1 MHFGLLLVFVLLT
14 IAGGLLFMLLTR
26 VRDWRAGIIVA
37 WLAATALLMAA
48 TVQGQLD
55 SSATWFGGGPRW
67 LSQLAISGLT
77 LAAAVFSQQ
86 AFQRDSLTGLP
97 NRTFFVGRLRRAMR
111 RLKPGGNSAL
121 AVLSLNLDRFNAVNR
136 SLGREV
142 GDKLL
147 IDIAKRLPTC
157 IDPGDTVA
165 RTGGDEFVFLLHNA
179 GRSDA
184 VAAAERIQQQLSRP
198 TVLDGH
204 EVVTGCSI
212 GIALGSTSLRQRPA
226 DLLRDADVAMS
237 RAQELGTAVQVF
249 DPSMRDRAVGR
260 LAMESSLRGAVGR
273 GELTVHYQPIVS
285 LRDGRIVGFEA
296 LVRWRHPAWGLLLPD
311 DFIPIAEETGLVS
324 SIGLW
329 VLEEACRQMAA
340 WRTRSAVATGALI
353 HVNLSARQ
361 FMHPALVGQIADILA
376 RTALSPGALGLE
388 ITESVIMEDVRL
400 ASTMLSE
407 LRSLGVQL
415 QIDDFGTGYSSL
427 ASLQRLPVDTL
438 KIDRSF
444 VSTMQVNDGNTKI
457 VRAIVSLARELEL
470 GVVAEGV
477 ECAEHVSALL
487 ALGCEMGQ
495 GNYFGEAAGP
505 AAMDPCLTT
514 GRLPL
519 PSGSEPAR
527 GRGKTLVGDGHG
539 P

>member
-1 MHFGLLLVFVLLT
+1 MHIGFLLAFVLLT

-37 WLAATALLMAA
+37 WLVATALLMAA

-55 SSATWFGGGPRW
+55 LSATWLGGGPRW

-77 LAAAVFSQQ
+77 LAAAIISQQ
-86 AFQRDSLTGLP
+86 AFQHDSLTGLP
-97 NRTFFVGRLRRAMR
+97 NRTFFVARLRRAVR
-111 RLKPGGNSAL
+111 RLKPGENSAF
-121 AVLSLNLDRFNAVNR
+121 AVLSLNLDRFKAVNQ

-147 IDIAKRLPTC
+147 IDIAKRLPAC
-157 IDPGDTVA
+157 IDPGDMVA
-165 RTGGDEFVFLLHNA
+165 RMGGDEFFFLLHNA

-184 VAAAERIQQQLSRP
+184 VAAAEHIHQQLSRP

-204 EVVTGCSI
+204 EVVAGCSI
-212 GIALGSTSLRQRPA
+212 GIALGSISLRQRPA

-249 DPSMRDRAVGR
+249 DRSMRDRAVER
-260 LAMESSLRGAVGR
+260 LAIESSLRGAVGR
-273 GELTVHYQPIVS
+273 GELTVHYQPIVG

-296 LVRWRHPAWGLLLPD
+296 LVRWRHPEWGLLLPD
-311 DFIPIAEETGLVS
+311 DFIPIAEETGLIN

-340 WRTRSAVATGALI
+340 WQTRSASVTGALI
-353 HVNLSARQ
+353 HVNLSSRQ
-361 FMHPALVGQIADILA
+361 FMHQALVGQIADVLA

-407 LRSLGVQL
+407 LRSLGVRL

-427 ASLQRLPVDTL
+427 ASLQRLPVDTI

-444 VSTMQVNDGNTKI
+444 VSTMQTNDDNTKI
-457 VRAIVSLARELEL
+457 VKAIVSLARELEL
-470 GVVAEGV
+470 RVIAEGV
-477 ECAEHVSALL
+477 ECCEHVSALL
-487 ALGCEMGQ
+487 ALGCETGQ

-505 AAMDPCLTT
+505 AAMDPFLRT
-514 GRLPL
+514 GRLPV
-519 PSGSEPAR
+519 PSGSKPAS
-527 GRGKTLVGDGHG
+527 GRGKTLAGDGHG
-539 P
+539 